1 MAETRRLLAARAFAP
16 TLVASALAA
25 AAPVTSAAASPVRTA
40 SARPSQ
46 VIAALRTSPQLWAT
60 IDVCNPPDQRYTVGI
75 RGSMPGDGS
84 EHDSMFMRFR
94 LQHLDSV
101 LRRWADLAKAASRF
115 IAVGSSG
122 FGREG
127 GVSFTLYQPP
137 SGTSYMLR
145 GVVTFQ
151 WRHGSRVLGEV
162 SRPTRSGHPDRTGSD
177 PRNFSAASC
186 RIG

>member
-1 MAETRRLLAARAFAP
+1 MLAL
-16 TLVASALAA
+16 TLAGTALAA
-25 AAPVTSAAASPVRTA
+25 AASADPAAAAP
-40 SARPSQ
+40 ARAPRAHAAQ
-46 VIAALRTSPQLWAT
+46 VAAALRTSPQLWST
-60 IDVCNPPDQRYTVGI
+60 IDVCNPPDQRYTIGI

-84 EHDSMFMRFR
+84 AHDSMYMRFR
-94 LQHLDSV
+94 LQHVDSV
-101 LRRWADLAKAASRF
+101 LRRWADLANAASHF

-127 GVSFTLYQPP
+127 GVSFTLYMPP
-137 SGTSYMLR
+137 RGTSYMLR

-151 WRHGSRVLGEV
+151 WRHGSRVLGEL

-177 PRNFSAASC
+177 PRNYSAATC